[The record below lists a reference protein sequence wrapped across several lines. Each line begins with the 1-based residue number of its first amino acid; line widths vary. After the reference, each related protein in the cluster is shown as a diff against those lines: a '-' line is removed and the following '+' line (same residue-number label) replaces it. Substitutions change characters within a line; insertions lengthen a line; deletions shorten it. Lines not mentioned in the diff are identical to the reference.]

1 MFTGSKYAGI
11 VATVV
16 YFCGVLINT
25 LVNDQDTTRG
35 QKLGASLL
43 PQIALMQGSTVFA
56 NYEGTGAGIDRET
69 AAVMYENYSF
79 NTALWMLLADF
90 VIFFALGLYLDKV
103 IPQDFGQRL
112 NPCFCFLPKYYR
124 CCRRQ
129 RRRGVTQSDERE
141 NLLDNIMRSQDKND
155 DEFESRQMPAE
166 NYEAPPVLCQRLENT
181 NEYLKIDNL
190 KKTFSSG
197 FQAVKGVSIKM
208 YESQIFAL
216 LGHNGAG
223 KSTTISMLTGLIEK
237 SSGEAA
243 CYDVNLFD
251 EMDEVR
257 EFMGVCPQH
266 DVLFDL
272 LTPREHLDIFYDFK
286 GGDPKRKKAEI
297 NSLIEDVG
305 LSIDQNKRAKTLS
318 GGNKRKLS
326 VSIALCGGSKLV
338 MLDEPTSGMDLGA
351 RRNLWDMLKSYK
363 KDRIIILTTHYM
375 DEADVLG
382 DRIGIMCKGTLQCIG
397 SPLFLKNRFGVG
409 YKLTFVKKRRESHP

>member
-1 MFTGSKYAGI
+1 
-11 VATVV
+11 
-16 YFCGVLINT
+16 
-25 LVNDQDTTRG
+25 
-35 QKLGASLL
+35 
-43 PQIALMQGSTVFA
+43 
-56 NYEGTGAGIDRET
+56 
-69 AAVMYENYSF
+69 
-79 NTALWMLLADF
+79 
-90 VIFFALGLYLDKV
+90 
-103 IPQDFGQRL
+103 
-112 NPCFCFLPKYYR
+112 
-124 CCRRQ
+124 
-129 RRRGVTQSDERE
+129 
-141 NLLDNIMRSQDKND
+141 
-155 DEFESRQMPAE
+155 
-166 NYEAPPVLCQRLENT
+166 
-181 NEYLKIDNL
+181 
-190 KKTFSSG
+190 
-197 FQAVKGVSIKM
+197 
-208 YESQIFAL
+208 
-216 LGHNGAG
+216 
-223 KSTTISMLTGLIEK
+223 MLTGLIEK

-286 GGDPKRKKAEI
+286 GGDPKRKKTEI
-297 NSLIEDVG
+297 NSLIEDSG